1 MQFDEFMDVLNLIKN
16 PAKYEAL
23 VNELLTRNKAIQD
36 SITQLGVVGDV
47 AKARRQVES
56 NLAMSQASIAS
67 AQKQASEII
76 AGAEVAYTARHEELK
91 AREVVS
97 DQALANY
104 NTIKSQITARE
115 NELRMAEKQLTAA
128 QVQLGKDRDEL
139 ATKQA
144 EVEMRLEKLR
154 QVMG

>member
-67 AQKQASEII
+67 AQKQASEIL

-115 NELRMAEKQLTAA
+115 NELRTAEKQLTAA

-139 ATKQA
+139 AIKQV
-144 EVEMRLEKLR
+144 EVDLRLEKLR

>member
-23 VNELLTRNKAIQD
+23 VNELLARNKAIQD
-36 SITQLGVVGDV
+36 SITQLGVVGDI

-56 NLAMSQASIAS
+56 NLAMSQASIVS
-67 AQKQASEII
+67 AQKQATEII

-115 NELRMAEKQLTAA
+115 NELRTAEKQLTAA

-139 ATKQA
+139 AIKQA
-144 EVEMRLEKLR
+144 EVDMRLEKLR

>member
-23 VNELLTRNKAIQD
+23 VNELLARNKAIQD
-36 SITQLGVVGDV
+36 SITQLGVVGDI

-56 NLAMSQASIAS
+56 NLAMSQASIVS
-67 AQKQASEII
+67 AQKQATEII

-104 NTIKSQITARE
+104 NMIKSQITARE
-115 NELRMAEKQLTAA
+115 NELRTAEKQLTAA
-128 QVQLGKDRDEL
+128 QVQLGKDRDDL
-139 ATKQA
+139 AVKQA
-144 EVEMRLEKLR
+144 EVDVRLEKLR

>member
-1 MQFDEFMDVLNLIKN
+1 MQFDEFMDVLHLIKN

-23 VNELLTRNKAIQD
+23 VNELLARNKAIQD
-36 SITQLGVVGDV
+36 SITQLGVVGDI

-56 NLAMSQASIAS
+56 NLAMSQASIVS
-67 AQKQASEII
+67 AQKQATEII

-104 NTIKSQITARE
+104 NMIKSQITARE
-115 NELRMAEKQLTAA
+115 NELRTAEKQLTAA
-128 QVQLGKDRDEL
+128 QVQLGKDRDDL
-139 ATKQA
+139 AVKQA
-144 EVEMRLEKLR
+144 EVDVRLEKLR